1 MKISYTGVYFYY
13 KQFPFASSFQNQ
25 ESDMYS
31 YPSAGRRRGSSIS
44 GRLIFAAIIA
54 IMSLVS
60 YFGSRQNNPVTGET
74 QYIGITV
81 DQEIALGLQAA
92 PQMAEQFGGLDPD
105 QSAQALVDDIGNLLV
120 QSSAASQTPYQY
132 EFHLLEDNQTI
143 NAFALPGGQIFITR
157 ALFDRL
163 QTEGELAGVLGHEI
177 GHVVARHSAEHMAKA
192 QLTEGLTGAAVIA
205 TYDPENPASANSAQ
219 IAMLI
224 GQMINMKFGREDEL
238 ESDFLGVCFI
248 NDAGYNP
255 EELIRVMQ
263 VLAEASQGNAP
274 PEFFSTHPNPE
285 RRIERIQQAIQ
296 NVSACP

>member
-1 MKISYTGVYFYY
+1 
-13 KQFPFASSFQNQ
+13 
-25 ESDMYS
+25 MYS
-31 YPSAGRRRGSSIS
+31 GYPSARSSRGGSSK

-60 YFGSRQNNPVTGET
+60 YFGSRQDNAVTGET

-92 PQMAEQFGGLDPD
+92 PQMVEEFGGEDPD
-105 QSAQALVDDIGNLLV
+105 QSAQAIVDQVGNSLV
-120 QSSAASQTPYQY
+120 QNSPASRTPYEY
-132 EFHLLEDNQTI
+132 EFHLLEDDKTI

-157 ALFDRL
+157 ALFDKL

-177 GHVVARHSAEHMAKA
+177 GHVVARHSAEQMAKA
-192 QLTEGLTGAAVIA
+192 QLTEGLTGAAVLA
-205 TYDPENPASANSAQ
+205 TYDPNNPASAGSAQ
-219 IAMLI
+219 VAMLI
-224 GQMINMKFGREDEL
+224 GQMINMKFGRDDEL

-248 NDAGYNP
+248 NDSGYNP

-263 VLAEASQGNAP
+263 VLAEASQGKAP

-285 RRIERIQQAIQ
+285 NRIQRIQEAIQ
-296 NVSACP
+296 NIASCPQ

>member
-1 MKISYTGVYFYY
+1 
-13 KQFPFASSFQNQ
+13 
-25 ESDMYS
+25 MYR

-44 GRLIFAAIIA
+44 GRLLFAAIIA
-54 IMSLVS
+54 IASIIS
-60 YFGSRQNNPVTGET
+60 YCGSRQDNPVTGET

-81 DQEIALGLQAA
+81 EQEIALGLQAA
-92 PQMAEQFGGLDPD
+92 PQMAQEFGGLDPD
-105 QSAQALVDDIGNLLV
+105 ESAQSIVDQVGNLIV
-120 QSSAASQTPYQY
+120 QSSPASQTPYEY
-132 EFHLLEDNQTI
+132 DFHLLEDPQTI

-157 ALFDRL
+157 ALLDRL

-177 GHVVARHSAEHMAKA
+177 AHVVARHSAEHIAKA

-219 IAMLI
+219 VAALI
-224 GQMINMKFGREDEL
+224 GQLINLKFGREDEL
-238 ESDFLGVCFI
+238 ESDFLGVCFM

-285 RRIERIQQAIQ
+285 NRIQRIQEAIQ
-296 NVSACP
+296 NTSACP